1 MKHFGDI
8 TKIKGAD
15 VPPVDIICGGSPC
28 QDLSVAGERRGLRH
42 SELGDEETTRSG
54 LFMEQIRIIKEM
66 RDADRRNGRPDDLLR
81 PRFMVF
87 ENVEGLFSS
96 NDGEDFR
103 IVLEETARIADSSAS
118 IPRLPTGQTWSH
130 AGAVMGCGWSLAWR
144 LHDGQFWGK
153 SIISPDGKVV
163 KRGTPQRRRRLCLIA
178 DFGGQSAPEILF
190 ESESLSGHIEPSGE
204 TWQGTAEDPSRCA
217 DGTSYTLKIRGGVET
232 DSHGRGA
239 GKGALVQKELSGT
252 LGVTQDQTLVKVYGM
267 SPFESNAMK
276 SSNPESGIYEAETS
290 RTLDLNGGNPAC
302 NQGGMMVV
310 EPVCYRG
317 DSITSTIN
325 KSEPQRGDPCHTL
338 STDGRNYLVQDE
350 PKAYGLDRASFNQGK
365 NAKFGIGI
373 EAELAQPIVSR
384 GAGGGNDHI
393 IGALQARDFK
403 GVGSQYVAEGKVI
416 VQQHGDI
423 DE

>member
-8 TKIKGAD
+8 TKIKGTD
-15 VPPVDIICGGSPC
+15 VPIVDIVTGGSPC
-28 QDLSVAGERRGLRH
+28 QDLSVAGQRAGLDGER
-42 SELGDEETTRSG
+42 SS
-54 LFMEQIRIIKEM
+54 LFMEQIRLIKEM
-66 RDADRRNGRPDDLLR
+66 RDADKRNGQPDDLLR

-87 ENVEGLFSS
+87 ENVEGLLSS
-96 NDGEDFR
+96 GRNYAGEDFR
-103 IVLEETARIADSSAS
+103 RVLEETAKIADSSAS

-130 AGAVMGCGWSLAWR
+130 AGAVMGDRWSLAWR

-163 KRGTPQRRRRLCLIA
+163 KRGTPQRRRSLCLVA
-178 DFGGQSAPEILF
+178 DFRGQSAPEILF

-252 LGVTQDQTLVKVYGM
+252 LGVAQDQTLVKVYGM
-267 SPFESNAMK
+267 SPFDSNAMK
-276 SSNPESGIYEAETS
+276 SSNPEAGIYEAETA

-310 EPVCYRG
+310 EPVCYSQGAFGNYSEDTTSATLKQCGG
-317 DSITSTIN
+317 DI
-325 KSEPQRGDPCHTL
+325 
-338 STDGRNYLVQDE
+338 
-350 PKAYGLDRASFNQGK
+350 
-365 NAKFGIGI
+365 
-373 EAELAQPIVSR
+373 
-384 GAGGGNDHI
+384 GGGSETLI
-393 IGALQARDFK
+393 SSELCKQETSK
-403 GVGSQYVAEGKVI
+403 E
-416 VQQHGDI
+416 
-423 DE
+423 

>member
-8 TKIKGAD
+8 TKINGAE

-28 QDLSVAGERRGLRH
+28 QDLSVAGARKGLRH

-103 IVLEETARIADSSAS
+103 VVLEETARIADSSAS
-118 IPRLPTGQTWSH
+118 IPRLPTGQTWSY
-130 AGAVMGCGWSLAWR
+130 AGTVMGLGWSLAWR

-153 SIISPDGKVV
+153 SIISPDGRVV
-163 KRGTPQRRRRLCLIA
+163 KRGTPQRRRRLCLVA
-178 DFGGQSAPEILF
+178 DFRGQSAPEILF
-190 ESESLSGHIEPSGE
+190 ESPSLSGHLESSE
-204 TWQGTAEDPSRCA
+204 QKTEDLAQDFRGCA
-217 DGTSYTLKIRGGVET
+217 DGTSFTLKVRGGTER
-232 DSHGRGA
+232 DSEGRRA
-239 GKGALVQKELSGT
+239 GKGALVQTELSGT
-252 LGVTQDQTLVKVYGM
+252 LGVVQDQTLVKVYGM

-276 SSNPESGIYEAETS
+276 SKNPDSGIYEADTS

-310 EPVCYRG
+310 EQ
-317 DSITSTIN
+317 T
-325 KSEPQRGDPCHTL
+325 
-338 STDGRNYLVQDE
+338 
-350 PKAYGLDRASFNQGK
+350 PKAYGLDRASFNQGQ
-365 NAKFGIGI
+365 NAKYDIGI

-384 GAGGGNDHI
+384 GAGGVMTI
-393 IGALQARDFK
+393 SSELCKQETSK
-403 GVGSQYVAEGKVI
+403 E
-416 VQQHGDI
+416 
-423 DE
+423 